1 MRTGRL
7 ALAAATLAV
16 AAALLGPASPA
27 AADAENPPW
36 PQGCPLRVSLVLDL
50 SGSMRGV
57 ADPLREASKDLIDSL
72 RGSSSKVTV
81 IGFASDAWTVA
92 ESADT
97 KDEDAREAL
106 KDELDDVE
114 VVEGATNWEQALR
127 AAQAA
132 KAQLV
137 VMVTDG
143 YPNAVGSPPVQDNVG
158 ALEPAGV
165 VADRLRKNG
174 TRIVVIA
181 MGQGA
186 ADPANLA
193 RISGPVAGDDYYLA
207 DADLLLRQLY
217 DISSKACGIPVAALP
232 QPIPDPFPWRN
243 VLLAVAVVLALLLGA
258 GMLAARRAR
267 SFAPR
272 PTGRQATK
280 PADRTI
286 QRKQIELEL
295 ERTRA
300 RRPAEPAE
308 PAEPAPTAGRDD
320 VGRRSMSLDFLNRP
334 DRER

>member
-1 MRTGRL
+1 MRAARL
-7 ALAAATLAV
+7 AIAAATLAV
-16 AAALLGPASPA
+16 ALLGPASPA
-27 AADAENPPW
+27 AAKAVNPAW
-36 PQGCPLRVSLVLDL
+36 PEGCPLRVSLVLDL

-57 ADPLREASKDLIDSL
+57 ADPLREASKDLVDSL
-72 RGSSSKVTV
+72 RGSSSEVTV
-81 IGFASDAWTVA
+81 IGFASSAWTVA
-92 ESADT
+92 EAADV
-97 KDEDAREAL
+97 KDENAREAL
-106 KDELDDVE
+106 KDKLDDVE
-114 VVEGATNWEQALR
+114 VVDGATNWEQALV
-127 AAQAA
+127 AAEAA

-143 YPNAVGSPPVQDNVG
+143 YPNAKGSPAVADDTG
-158 ALEPAGV
+158 SLEPAGV

-186 ADPANLA
+186 ADPVNLA

-217 DISSKACGIPVAALP
+217 DISSKACGIPVRALP

-243 VLLAVAVVLALLLGA
+243 VLLAVAAVLALLLGA

-267 SFAPR
+267 GSAPV
-272 PTGRQATK
+272 PS
-280 PADRTI
+280 
-286 QRKQIELEL
+286 
-295 ERTRA
+295 
-300 RRPAEPAE
+300 RRPAPRAKPNPTISREQIERELRQTRERSPEPAQ
-308 PAEPAPTAGRDD
+308 PVEPAPTAGRDD